1 MRYTSGCKKKRKY
14 LIYFAISLITEKIND
29 SIPIIKDKNIVDNIN
44 KKINF
49 IYKEIKKNE
58 KAPATDYLFNG
69 LEKSNTE
76 KTIEKLEAFNK
87 MNTIIRS

>member
-1 MRYTSGCKKKRKY
+1 MVVKKKRKY

-58 KAPATDYLFNG
+58 KAAATDYLFNG